1 MNNVYPSC
9 LSLLVWLFYVGTYR
23 LQQNNVSRNCTENA
37 EREREGLHSGWCK
50 VASFVFNAGEWPR
63 VSVFFNI
70 IHRISYLLVVSSWSQ
85 NIILGDAASYSL
97 FRNPTIAEIGMTKVS
112 PTLMSPE
119 HKKVRHFHDQYK
131 TKTKQDINLEQK
143 IWSKSNRNGNKL
155 SRELHIQQK

>member
-1 MNNVYPSC
+1 MYTHTNTYMHRHA
-9 LSLLVWLFYVGTYR
+9 LLWTMYILRAFLFLFDFFYVGTYR

-50 VASFVFNAGEWPR
+50 VASFVFNAGKWSR

-119 HKKVRHFHDQYK
+119 HKKMRHFHDQYK
-131 TKTKQDINLEQK
+131 TKTKQDINLEQ
-143 IWSKSNRNGNKL
+143 
-155 SRELHIQQK
+155 